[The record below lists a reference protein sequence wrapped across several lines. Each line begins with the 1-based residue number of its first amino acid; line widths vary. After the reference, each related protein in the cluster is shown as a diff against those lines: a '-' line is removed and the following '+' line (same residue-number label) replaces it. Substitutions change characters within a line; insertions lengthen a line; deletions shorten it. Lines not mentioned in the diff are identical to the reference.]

1 MIAMCAAISQ
11 GGGPNVGRDPTN
23 TGSWANVCGAGRA
36 VYPAILAG
44 AAALSG
50 GCMSAS
56 LATSTGP
63 RPPQQRWSTASTQS
77 AHVGEQVQFDF
88 VLTDWRGRFVGPTGI
103 ADYCVAMIGGERVEA
118 EPDAKGHFRFSYP
131 LDRVRA
137 GEKLKVTAT
146 AFQQRDSRDFMK
158 IGGRWLKADSPYAQP
173 DRKVAVDGV
182 KLTIYQTTV
191 DMKIA
196 RPADD
201 LDPESGVLRFQCVDS
216 GGGPVYTGTPV
227 YMDKPG
233 RPGFKIGG
241 PEPDGYYRV
250 EYRPTGGQLNPTG
263 TTDIE
268 FTIHDLG
275 GQRHVVSQ
283 TLSTP

>member
-1 MIAMCAAISQ
+1 M
-11 GGGPNVGRDPTN
+11 
-23 TGSWANVCGAGRA
+23 GRA
-36 VYPAILAG
+36 VTAAMLAT
-44 AAALSG
+44 AASGLG
-50 GCMSAS
+50 GCISAS

-63 RPPQQRWSTASTQS
+63 RPPQQRWSMASTQL
-77 AHVGEQVQFDF
+77 AHVGEQVHFDF

-103 ADYCVAMIGGERVEA
+103 ADYCVAIPSGLRTGIGGERVET

-131 LDRVRA
+131 LDRLRA
-137 GEKLKVTAT
+137 GDKLKVTAT

-158 IGGRWLKADSPYAQP
+158 IGGRWLTADSPYAQP
-173 DRKVAVDGV
+173 DRKVAGDAVQ
-182 KLTIYQTTV
+182 LTIYQTTV

-201 LDPESGVLRFQCVDS
+201 LDPESGVLRFQCADG
-216 GGGPVYTGTPV
+216 GGGPGYTGTPV

-233 RPGFKIGG
+233 RPGFRIGG
-241 PEPDGYYRV
+241 PESDGYYRV

-263 TTDIE
+263 TTDVE

>member
-1 MIAMCAAISQ
+1 MTGKTRVRGM
-11 GGGPNVGRDPTN
+11 GRE
-23 TGSWANVCGAGRA
+23 
-36 VYPAILAG
+36 VYPAILAT
-44 AAALSG
+44 AAASIG
-50 GCMSAS
+50 GCISAS

-63 RPPQQRWSTASTQS
+63 HPPQQRWSMAAKQM
-77 AHVGEQVQFDF
+77 AHVGETVQFDF
-88 VLTDWRGRFVGPTGI
+88 VLTDIWGQFVAPTGI

-118 EPDAKGHFRFSYP
+118 EPDAKGHFRFSYT

-137 GEKLKVTAT
+137 GDKLKVTAT

-158 IGGRWLKADSPYAQP
+158 IGGRWLKTDSPYAQP
-173 DRKVAVDGV
+173 DRKVAGNAVQ
-182 KLTIYQTTV
+182 LTIYQTTV

-201 LDPESGVLRFQCVDS
+201 LDPESGVLRIQCVDG
-216 GGGPVYTGTPV
+216 GGGPVYI
-227 YMDKPG
+227 DKPG

-241 PEPDGYYRV
+241 PEPDGYYHV
-250 EYRPTGGQLNPTG
+250 QYSPTGGQLNPTG
-263 TTDIE
+263 TTDVE

-283 TLSTP
+283 TLNTP

>member
-1 MIAMCAAISQ
+1 M
-11 GGGPNVGRDPTN
+11 R
-23 TGSWANVCGAGRA
+23 GAGRA
-36 VYPAILAG
+36 VTAAVLAT
-44 AAALSG
+44 AATGLG
-50 GCMSAS
+50 GCVSAS

-77 AHVGEQVQFDF
+77 AHVGEQVHFDF
-88 VLTDWRGRFVGPTGI
+88 VLTDWSGRFVGPTGI
-103 ADYCVAMIGGERVEA
+103 ADYCVAMIGGDRVEA
-118 EPDAKGHFRFSYP
+118 EPDAKGHFRFSYT

-158 IGGRWLKADSPYAQP
+158 IGSRWVKADSPYAQP
-173 DRKVAVDGV
+173 DRKVTGDAVQ
-182 KLTIYQTTV
+182 LTIYQTTL

-201 LDPESGVLRFQCVDS
+201 LDPESGVLRIQCLDG
-216 GGGPVYTGTPV
+216 GGGPIYV
-227 YMDKPG
+227 DKPG

-241 PEPDGYYRV
+241 PESDGYYRV

-263 TTDIE
+263 TTDVE

-283 TLSTP
+283 TLNTP

>member
-1 MIAMCAAISQ
+1 M
-11 GGGPNVGRDPTN
+11 
-23 TGSWANVCGAGRA
+23 GRA
-36 VYPAILAG
+36 VTASMLAVT
-44 AAALSG
+44 AAGFG
-50 GCMSAS
+50 GCISAS

-63 RPPQQRWSTASTQS
+63 HPPQQRWSTASTQS
-77 AHVGEQVQFDF
+77 AHVGEQVHFDF

-103 ADYCVAMIGGERVEA
+103 ADYCVAIPSRLRTGIGEERIEV

-146 AFQQRDSRDFMK
+146 AFQQCDSRDFMK

-173 DRKVAVDGV
+173 DRKVAGDTVQ
-182 KLTIYQTTV
+182 LTIYQTTV
-191 DMKIA
+191 DLKIA

-201 LDPESGVLRFQCVDS
+201 LDPESGVLRFRCIDG
-216 GGGPVYTGTPV
+216 GGGPVYI
-227 YMDKPG
+227 DKPG

-250 EYRPTGGQLNPTG
+250 EYLPTGSQLNPTG
-263 TTDIE
+263 TTDVE